1 MREAATQNGTD
12 PGDLDE
18 LVPEPLSYFTT
29 EELSLWS
36 PLLLRPTLSL
46 MLSWMF
52 MSFIYYG
59 KHFAVIFSA
68 IRLLHNLYSSQGST
82 LPSRS
87 WNFFPAP
94 LSGALVW

>member
-1 MREAATQNGTD
+1 MCVSSICGVSLVIIILLPESPRWLILQGERKHFQATMREAATQNGTD

-18 LVPEPLSYFTT
+18 LIPEPRSYFTT

-52 MSFIYYG
+52 MSFIY
-59 KHFAVIFSA
+59 
-68 IRLLHNLYSSQGST
+68 
-82 LPSRS
+82 
-87 WNFFPAP
+87 
-94 LSGALVW
+94 